1 MSKLNLTGDVSTL
14 PVLTVDN
21 ISAKFRWNYLFISLA
36 TLIMVYCVIGAVHKV
51 FPYPQDHS
59 DFWVAYEAAS
69 AVASGA
75 DLYQSVYRYIYPPLF
90 ACLLSPLAHLTY
102 ESAFLIWLG
111 INLTLLAVILV
122 AGIRALSSAFQFTP
136 LFRQALGICSLAII
150 LSYDPIRQNLLQ
162 GECDAVTLAGIALGL
177 LWIDRRPSLAG
188 VVLGMTVLIKYQS
201 IFFLP
206 FLLLRGRWRA
216 AIAMIAGF
224 IAASLLP
231 AIVVGWK
238 RNLEYL
244 DFALRGLMHLGS
256 SSSHAAHVPDITW
269 HRNISITNGLMRS
282 FRDHGLSG
290 NEALIMVMT
299 IVFLTFLLL
308 WWMFQHF
315 NIPLLWRS
323 QRTLGSPQKESSIFQ
338 LECAAL
344 LIGLLA
350 FSPQS
355 TGRHQFILLTVKLLA
370 SMMLL
375 FPTPNFKR
383 WPLII
388 VIIMM
393 QLVLP
398 ILLHFPRFYVW
409 NHIGGP
415 GWTLWVFLGVFTWSG
430 LTYVNPHS
438 FKASSSQVS
447 R

>member
-1 MSKLNLTGDVSTL
+1 MTKLNLAGGASTL

-36 TLIMVYCVIGAVHKV
+36 TLIMAYCVAGAVHKV
-51 FPYPQDHS
+51 FPFPKDHS
-59 DFWVAYEAAS
+59 DFWVAYEAAR
-69 AVASGA
+69 AIASGA
-75 DLYQSVYRYIYPPLF
+75 DLYQSVSRYIYPPLF
-90 ACLLSPLAHLTY
+90 ACLLSPLAHFTY
-102 ESAFLIWLG
+102 ESALLIWLG
-111 INLTLLAVILV
+111 INMTLLAVTLA
-122 AGIRALSSAFQFTP
+122 AGIRALSSAFQLT
-136 LFRQALGICSLAII
+136 LNLRQALGICSLAII

-201 IFFLP
+201 LFFLP

-216 AIAMIAGF
+216 AIAMMTGV

-244 DFALRGLMHLGS
+244 DLALRGLMHLGS
-256 SSSHAAHVPDITW
+256 SSSHVPGITW
-269 HRNISITNGLMRS
+269 GRNISITNGLMRS
-282 FRDHGLSG
+282 FRDQGLSG

-299 IVFLTFLLL
+299 IVLLTFLFL

-323 QRTLGSPQKESSIFQ
+323 RRTLESPQKESAIFH

-344 LIGLLA
+344 LICLLA

-355 TGRHQFILLTVKLLA
+355 TMRHQFLLLNVKLLA

-383 WPLII
+383 RPLII

-393 QLVLP
+393 QLVQP
-398 ILLHFPRFYVW
+398 ILLHFPQFYVW

-415 GWTLWVFLGVFTWSG
+415 GWTLWLFLAVITWSG
-430 LTYVNPHS
+430 LTYI
-438 FKASSSQVS
+438 S
-447 R
+447 RNNRAKS